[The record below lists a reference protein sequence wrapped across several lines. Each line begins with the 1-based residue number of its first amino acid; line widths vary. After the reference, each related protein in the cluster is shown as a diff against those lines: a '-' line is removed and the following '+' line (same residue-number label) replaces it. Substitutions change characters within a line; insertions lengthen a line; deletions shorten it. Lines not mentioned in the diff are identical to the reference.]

1 MAPPEAIN
9 SIQPQDGLTFIK
21 APSTYFGQ
29 LQIDNKNG
37 ILNAN
42 NMQFTSNSTISSYSL
57 NINKQG
63 NTAALTIDNLGNINT
78 NGIINAQGL
87 IIGNALFT
95 TITSDGVA
103 SFANNQASIGEDG
116 HFETTFTNYIKPNE
130 LRNSSATTG
139 DFIPTST
146 SKYLT
151 TQMYVDE
158 GLWYLQKQLNIITN
172 LDSTSLESFNNV
184 FNLIKTLAGNDYV
197 NALDGI
203 VNTANEIKISV
214 SDAIETSQNTIVI
227 NCTTSVWGNGCA
239 PLPIPNPIISTVQGN
254 SNNSNNSNNNNN
266 SNNSNNNYIFD
277 GWFFQNMVNVPA
289 ASTTTTN
296 SISWTIPPSGN
307 NMKFSDI
314 QNMYM
319 NIFAVSSES
328 LPYITVNTQSTNSTG
343 NISQNT
349 IKYTFTSTNP
359 SLNSKKAYCLYT
371 GSRPLNNYDVSYLQ
385 GTLSSSNSN
394 VQPIPNDKVISFT
407 ISTDNTQPLNS
418 VSFILT
424 SFNIKQISGTTQFLF
439 SNASVSSN
447 FMYNMFLRLN
457 SDMTPI
463 TSTQYGEPIMIN
475 DVNNGGTYFESY
487 KDMYLN
493 NYN

>member
-1 MAPPEAIN
+1 MAPPESIN
-9 SIQPQDGLTFIK
+9 TIQPPAGLTFIK
-21 APSTYFGQ
+21 APSNYFGQ

-42 NMQFTSNSTISSYSL
+42 NMQFTSNSTISSYAL
-57 NINKQG
+57 NINKKG
-63 NTAALTIDNLGNINT
+63 NDSALTIDNLGNINT
-78 NGIINAQGL
+78 NGVINAQGL
-87 IIGNALFT
+87 IIANAAFT
-95 TITSDGVA
+95 TLTSDGVA
-103 SFANNQASIGEDG
+103 SFANSKALIGEEG
-116 HFETTFTNYIKPNE
+116 QFETTFTNYIKPTE

-139 DFIPTST
+139 DFIATS
-146 SKYLT
+146 SSNYLT

-172 LDSTSLESFNNV
+172 LDSSSLESFNNV
-184 FNLIKTLAGNDYV
+184 FNLIKTLEGNDYV

-203 VNTANEIKISV
+203 VNTTDEIKISV
-214 SDAIETSQNTIVI
+214 SDAIETSENTIVI
-227 NCTTSVWGNGCA
+227 NCTISVWGNGCA
-239 PLPIPNPIISTVQGN
+239 PLPIPNAIISPVSGN
-254 SNNSNNSNNNNN
+254 NINNNSNNN
-266 SNNSNNNYIFD
+266 SNYVFD

-296 SISWTIPPSGN
+296 SINWSIPPSGS

-319 NIFAVSSES
+319 NIFAVSSKS
-328 LPYITVNTQSTNSTG
+328 LPFITINTQSTNSTG
-343 NISQNT
+343 NIIQNT

-359 SLNSKKAYCLYT
+359 SLTSNTSYCLYT
-371 GSRPLNNYDVSYLQ
+371 GSRPLNIYDVKYLQ
-385 GTLSSSNSN
+385 GMLASNNNTN
-394 VQPIPNDKVISFT
+394 VQPNPTDKVLSFS

-418 VSFILT
+418 VSFILS

-463 TSTQYGEPIMIN
+463 TSSQYGEPIIVN
-475 DVNNGGTYFESY
+475 DLNNGGTYFESY
-487 KDMYLN
+487 KEMYLN

>member
-9 SIQPQDGLTFIK
+9 SIQPPAGLQSLK
-21 APSTYFGQ
+21 APSNYFGQ
-29 LQIDNKNG
+29 LQIDNRNNV
-37 ILNAN
+37 LNAG
-42 NMQFTSNSTISSYSL
+42 NMQITSNSTISSYAL

-78 NGIINAQGL
+78 NGVINAQGL

-95 TITSDGVA
+95 TITCNGAA

-139 DFIPTST
+139 DFIATST

-203 VNTANEIKISV
+203 VNTTNEIKISV

-227 NCTTSVWGNGCA
+227 NCTISVWGNGCA
-239 PLPIPNPIISTVQGN
+239 PLPIPNAIISPVSGN
-254 SNNSNNSNNNNN
+254 NTNNSNNN
-266 SNNSNNNYIFD
+266 SNYVFD

-296 SISWTIPPSGN
+296 SITWTIPPSGS

-319 NIFAVSSES
+319 NVFAVSSES
-328 LPYITVNTQSTNSTG
+328 LPFITVNTQSTNSTG
-343 NISQNT
+343 NIIQNT
-349 IKYTFTSTNP
+349 IKYTFTSTTP
-359 SLNSKKAYCLYT
+359 SLTSNTSYCLYT
-371 GSRPLNNYDVSYLQ
+371 GSRPLNIYDVTYLQ
-385 GTLSSSNSN
+385 GMLASNNNTN
-394 VQPIPNDKVISFT
+394 VQPRPTDKVLSFT

-418 VSFILT
+418 VSFILS

-463 TSTQYGEPIMIN
+463 TSTQYGEPIIVN
-475 DVNNGGTYFESY
+475 EVNNGGTYFESY